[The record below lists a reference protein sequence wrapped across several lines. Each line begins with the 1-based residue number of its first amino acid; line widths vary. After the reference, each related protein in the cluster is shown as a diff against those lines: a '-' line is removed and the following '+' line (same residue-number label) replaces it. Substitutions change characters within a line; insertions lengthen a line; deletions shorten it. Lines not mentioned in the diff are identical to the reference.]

1 MREYRNIIPFSRC
14 LAIVRLCQ
22 RWYYIT
28 LFIANNKYYISTFY
42 KLRVFIAPFIQ
53 IHLSINCLFEIY
65 LTSIIYKTIWPS
77 LNYSYDHLKLLKSLG
92 DHLEII
98 PKSLLCYTVNFLNCL
113 NVFLILEFQ
122 FIVIFIIIHLQRW
135 NSVYVSYSKFLNYL
149 YVVLKKKKNLL
160 INVDQHIFIW

>member
-42 KLRVFIAPFIQ
+42 KLRVFIVPSIQ

-65 LTSIIYKTIWPS
+65 LTSDICKTIWPS
-77 LNYSYDHLKLLKSLG
+77 LNHSYDHLKLLKITWRSFG
-92 DHLEII
+92 DHFEIE
-98 PKSLLCYTVNFLNCL
+98 LLCTVNFLNCL
-113 NVFLILEFQ
+113 NVFLDIGILIY
-122 FIVIFIIIHLQRW
+122 IVIFIII
-135 NSVYVSYSKFLNYL
+135 
-149 YVVLKKKKNLL
+149 KNRTLFMYHTV
-160 INVDQHIFIW
+160 NF